1 MANVR
6 EMSETGFYHLVT
18 RGVGKMV
25 IFEDDKDRRF
35 YLRLLKKYASE
46 EHVRIIAWV
55 LMSNHVHLVVGM
67 ERDGLPSRFMSR
79 LNTTYAMYFKERTE
93 HVGHVFQSRYWS
105 GSIGDDEQL
114 VATVDYIHRNPERAG
129 LASREEYHWS
139 SYQEYLGKH
148 WVVDTSLILEILGS
162 LEGFRAYQG
171 CDEIAVRCGTRP
183 SLDDDQVLDIAAGIA
198 GLDTSG
204 AVRSLDESE
213 LGHVCRALASYGVS
227 ERQLARVL
235 GRGRRVIHRLLS

>member
-25 IFEDDKDRRF
+25 IFEDDTDRRF
-35 YLRLLKKYASE
+35 YLRMLKKYATE

-55 LMSNHVHLVVGM
+55 LMSNHVHLVVDMG
-67 ERDGLPSRFMSR
+67 RDELPTRFMQR

-93 HVGHVFQSRYWS
+93 HVGHVFQNRYWS
-105 GSIGDDEQL
+105 GPINDDEQL
-114 VATVDYIHRNPERAG
+114 IATVDYIHRNPERAR
-129 LASREEYHWS
+129 LASKEEYRWS
-139 SYQEYLGKH
+139 SYQEYLGKR
-148 WVVDTSLILEILGS
+148 WVVDTSLMLELFGS
-162 LEGFRAYQG
+162 LDEFRAYQG
-171 CDEIAVRCGTRP
+171 CDEKVVRYGRRP
-183 SLDDDQVLDIAAGIA
+183 APDDEEVLNMAASIV

-204 AVRSLDESE
+204 AVRSLDEHE
-213 LGHVCRALASYGVS
+213 LRRACRVLASYGVS
-227 ERQLARVL
+227 ERQLGRVF